1 MIDFG
6 ALMPEINSARMYAGP
21 GSAPMLAAAAAWE
34 ELAAELS
41 SAASSYRSVIS
52 GLTSGPWLGPSA
64 LAMAAAATPYVA
76 WMSATAGQAQVA
88 AAQAQAAAGA
98 FETAFAMTVPPPLIA
113 ANRAQLMM
121 LVATNFFRQNTP
133 AIAATEAEYGE
144 MWAQDAAAMYG
155 YAGNSS
161 AITAQV
167 TPFTSAPQTTN
178 PAGLAAQGT
187 QSAGTSTGAGAQ
199 STLSHLVS
207 TVPAAL
213 QSLASPSL
221 ASSSTSESSGVLS
234 GLLGGASSVSSTTEG
249 LSSALSNA
257 LPGFSLGG
265 VASSA
270 VSNYATIPGWFALYT
285 AGGALGPVLASYG
298 APLNAALMNAAAA
311 APAAGAAAGAAGA
324 AAQGA
329 LGAGFGGAVGG
340 YAGLGGLAAL
350 GQASSLSGLS
360 VPSTWGWAAA
370 GPAGMLGKMPLVLP
384 GTGFGTGP
392 GLPIIFGGIPHGAA
406 PAAAPAAASGTNA
419 AKYGPRLNVVARPP
433 AAGYSPVPESPVD
446 QRFPVPGGLPPA
458 AAGYTP
464 AIV

>member
-1 MIDFG
+1 
-6 ALMPEINSARMYAGP
+6 
-21 GSAPMLAAAAAWE
+21 
-34 ELAAELS
+34 
-41 SAASSYRSVIS
+41 
-52 GLTSGPWLGPSA
+52 
-64 LAMAAAATPYVA
+64 
-76 WMSATAGQAQVA
+76 
-88 AAQAQAAAGA
+88 
-98 FETAFAMTVPPPLIA
+98 MTVPPPVIA
-113 ANRAQLMM
+113 ANRALLMM
-121 LVATNFFRQNTP
+121 LVATNFFGQNTP

-155 YAGNSS
+155 YAGDSS
-161 AITAQV
+161 TITAQV
-167 TPFTSAPQTTN
+167 TPFTAAPQTTN
-178 PAGLAAQGT
+178 PAGLAAQGA
-187 QSAGTSTGAGAQ
+187 QSVGTSTGAGVQ

-392 GLPIIFGGIPHGAA
+392 GLPIILGGIPHG
-406 PAAAPAAASGTNA
+406 AAPAAASGTNA

-464 AIV
+464 AIVYLPTDGHAPAGT